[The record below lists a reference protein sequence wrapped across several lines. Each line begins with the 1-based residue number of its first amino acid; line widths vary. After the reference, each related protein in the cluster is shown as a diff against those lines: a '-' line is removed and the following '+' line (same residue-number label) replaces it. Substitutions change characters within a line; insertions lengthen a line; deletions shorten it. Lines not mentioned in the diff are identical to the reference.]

1 MNNTGKTITAIT
13 TAAAIGTGVLLT
25 TTQEPA
31 PVEQE
36 QPPAQVEFVDDIK
49 PIEVPIFTVDIPS
62 IDVPKVEIFGVEIP
76 GIENLK
82 PETITVATH
91 LVGKIGVENLSH
103 EQIRMLVTIVDTVE
117 VAGYSIET
125 VKIATQVV
133 SSVGVENLNPVQIRI
148 ILQTISNLD
157 GDIPKIQALQ
167 KMLAAT
173 MKDQRMIQY
182 DRTLNIYNEALT
194 AWLEIYSK
202 PLPPPIDYIPLPRGI
217 RMIAEL
223 RSSTH
228 ATANLAFYR
237 QQGYNAC
244 LITID
249 GTESISKVLE
259 LVNLV
264 RSAKMDAWIAW
275 AGPEKLEWSI
285 FQEPAKISL
294 LLEAAA
300 PFCQGYLVAWRRTS
314 AHLVEQ
320 DAHYLEHLVHQV
332 RTANPKICIVGESYW
347 GETWENQ
354 PYVNQR
360 GWQARDNA
368 PRNPSGILIAG
379 IATQGYAIEAM
390 LRGAFAKWAA
400 TPRLGLVLGEK
411 AYYASSKDTGRN
423 FKTNLRIKQQVE
435 KRFRRAGCIGT
446 VTIHGD
452 ASDLGTSLQTVDDI
466 GKYKIE

>member
-1 MNNTGKTITAIT
+1 MSTTGKTITAIT

-25 TTQEPA
+25 TMQEPA
-31 PVEQE
+31 QIEQE
-36 QPPAQVEFVDDIK
+36 QPAQVEFVDDIK
-49 PIEVPIFTVDIPS
+49 PIEVPIVTVPRFDIGS
-62 IDVPKVEIFGVEIP
+62 LTVKTSAVST
-76 GIENLK
+76 
-82 PETITVATH
+82 PEVAVLT
-91 LVGKIGVENLSH
+91 GGAIGVY
-103 EQIRMLVTIVDTVE
+103 TADVDSLDPSPV
-117 VAGYSIET
+117 SIT
-125 VKIATQVV
+125 LAAIT
-133 SSVGVENLNPVQIRI
+133 P
-148 ILQTISNLD
+148 LD
-157 GDIPKIQALQ
+157 GDVPAMQSLQ
-167 KMLAAT
+167 RELTAT
-173 MKDQRMIQY
+173 MQDQRMLQH
-182 DRTLNIYNEALT
+182 DATLTIYNPGLA
-194 AWLEIYSK
+194 AWLDIYRQ
-202 PLPPPIDYIPLPRGI
+202 PLPPPINYVPLPAGI

-223 RSSTH
+223 RSLDH
-228 ATANLAFYR
+228 AAENLAYYR
-237 QQGYNAC
+237 TAGYNAC

-249 GTESISKVLE
+249 GTETVSQVIARVS
-259 LVNLV
+259 LV
-264 RSAKMDAWIAW
+264 RSAGMAPWIAW
-275 AGPEKLEWSI
+275 AGPERLGWSI

-294 LLEAAA
+294 LLKAAA
-300 PFCQGYLVAWRRTS
+300 PFCRGYLVAWRRTS

-332 RTANPKICIVGESYW
+332 RTANPKICIVGESFW

-368 PRNPSGILIAG
+368 PRNHSGILIAG

-390 LRGAFAKWAA
+390 LRSAFAKWAA
-400 TPRLGLVLGEK
+400 TPQLGLVLGEK
-411 AYYASSKDTGRN
+411 AYYASSKDTGSN